1 MNRLTPDLI
10 RKYNP
15 AITTLPI
22 TLILVD
28 ERKLRFKATCVVFAQ
43 NIADPVNGLPESQ
56 AVEIANT
63 DGKVRTW
70 PDVDTLIRS
79 LGKALPNV
87 TNTSYAIGMEKLVTS
102 YPVTYTPSQI
112 AAKQHASLT
121 KALPAQVNRVTLASG
136 ALNAVA
142 SFETGSPSQ
151 RGVWQEAKDKHS
163 LAVAQQAFLLSE
175 IARLAL
181 LFTPPPG
188 P

>member
-102 YPVTYTPSQI
+102 YPVTYTPGQI
-112 AAKQHASLT
+112 AGKQASALT
-121 KALPAQVNRVTLASG
+121 NALPAQTKRVTLAFA
-136 ALNAVA
+136 ALTAVA
-142 SFETGSPSQ
+142 SFATGSPSQ
-151 RGVWQEAKDKHS
+151 RGVWQEATNKHD
-163 LAVAQQAFLLSE
+163 LAYAQQQFMNSE
-175 IARLAL
+175 IARLTL
-181 LFTPPPG
+181 LV
-188 P
+188 

>member
-15 AITTLPI
+15 TLSTLAITLV
-22 TLILVD
+22 LVD
-28 ERKLRFKATCVVFAQ
+28 ERKLRFEARATVFAQ
-43 NIADPVNGLPESQ
+43 NIADPVNGAPESQ
-56 AVEIANT
+56 TIEIANS

-79 LGKALPNV
+79 LGKALPALV
-87 TNTSYAIGMEKLVTS
+87 SSSFSITMEKLVTT

-121 KALPAQVNRVTLASG
+121 KAIPAQLNRVNLAS
-136 ALNAVA
+136 AAVNAVA
-142 SFETGSPSQ
+142 SFELGTPSQ

-163 LAVAQQAFLLSE
+163 LATAQQAFMGSE
-175 IARLAL
+175 LARLAL
-181 LFTPPPG
+181 LFTPTVL
-188 P
+188 